1 MIQFLVDDVIG
12 KTLKSAQWFL
22 ISDKTLRIMAFG
34 IMAFGIKI
42 FSIRKLSTKIFS
54 MTID

>member
-1 MIQFLVDDVIG
+1 LIQFLVDDVIG